1 MIEILQAP
9 ERTYSIGIAT
19 IMTPVTTIRD
29 LRELARRRIPRA
41 VFDYGDRGSYEEITL
56 RDNRADLDA
65 IRLRSRVMIDV
76 ADRSTATNIVGV
88 PAALPL
94 AIAPMGLIGLFH
106 GDGEI
111 HGARAARD
119 AGIPFCL
126 STMSICTIE
135 DVSDAVGEPFWFQLY
150 MMKDRGFCAS
160 LLERARLAGC
170 SALVLTLDLQI
181 QGQRHHD
188 VKSGLTVPPRLTA
201 KNAFDVATKPTWIL
215 SMLKAKR
222 RSFGNLEGRIPDA
235 DNLTTLSQWIAGQFD
250 PSLSWKDIEWVRA
263 RWPGKLILKGILDPR
278 DAMTAATSG
287 ADAIIVSNHGGRQ
300 LDGAPSSIAALP
312 EVVSAVAGQT
322 EVMFDGGV
330 MSGQD
335 VLKACALG
343 ASSCLIGKAFLYAL
357 AANGYEG
364 VRTAIEIIRK
374 ELDIS
379 MALTG
384 VTNVKDVNRTILAPA
399 GNR

>member
-1 MIEILQAP
+1 MA
-9 ERTYSIGIAT
+9 
-19 IMTPVTTIRD
+19 PVTTIRD
-29 LRELARRRIPRA
+29 LREIAMRRVPRA
-41 VFDYGDRGSYEEITL
+41 VFDYADRGSYEEITL

-65 IRLRSRVMIDV
+65 IQLRSRVMIDV
-76 ADRSTATNIVGV
+76 ADRSTATDIVGV
-88 PAALPL
+88 PSALPL
-94 AIAPMGLIGLFH
+94 AIAPTGLTGLFH

-135 DVSDAVGEPFWFQLY
+135 DVAEAVGGSFWFQLY

-170 SALVLTLDLQI
+170 SALVLTLDLQV

-201 KNAFDVATKPTWIL
+201 KNAFNVATKPAWIM
-215 SMLKAKR
+215 SMLKARR

-235 DNLTTLSQWIAGQFD
+235 DSLTTLSQWIAGQFD
-250 PSLSWKDIEWVRA
+250 PSLSWKDLEWVRA

-278 DAMTAATSG
+278 DAAIAADSG

-300 LDGAPSSIAALP
+300 LDGALSSVRALP
-312 EVVSAVAGQT
+312 EVVSAVAGRT
-322 EVMFDGGV
+322 EIMFDGGI

-374 ELDIS
+374 ELDVS
-379 MALTG
+379 MALAG
-384 VTNVKDVNRTILAPA
+384 VTTLKEVNRTILASA
-399 GNR
+399 GNRR

>member
-1 MIEILQAP
+1 
-9 ERTYSIGIAT
+9 
-19 IMTPVTTIRD
+19 MTPITTIRD
-29 LRELARRRIPRA
+29 LRELAKRRIPRA
-41 VFDYGDRGSYEEITL
+41 VFDYADRGSYEEMTL
-56 RDNRADLDA
+56 RDNRTDLDE
-65 IRLRSRVMIDV
+65 IRLRQRVMIDV
-76 ADRSTATNIVGV
+76 AERSTATNILGT

-94 AIAPMGLIGLFH
+94 AIAPTGLTGLFH

-135 DVSDAVGEPFWFQLY
+135 DVRKAVGEPFWFQLY
-150 MMKDRGFCAS
+150 MMKDRELCAS
-160 LLERARLAGC
+160 LLERAKAAGC

-188 VKSGLTVPPRLTA
+188 VKSGLTVPPRLTV
-201 KNAFDVATKPTWIL
+201 KNAFDIATKPAWVL
-215 SMLKAKR
+215 SMLRAKR
-222 RSFGNLEGRIPDA
+222 RSFGNLEGHVPGTDS
-235 DNLTTLSQWIAGQFD
+235 LTTLSQWIAGQFD
-250 PSLSWKDIEWVRA
+250 PSLSWKDVEWVRA
-263 RWPGKLILKGILDPR
+263 RWPGKLILKGILDPS
-278 DAMTAATSG
+278 DATIAASAG

-300 LDGAPSSIAALP
+300 LDGAKSSIAALP
-312 EVVSAVAGQT
+312 AVASAVAGKT
-322 EVMFDGGV
+322 EIMFDGGV

-357 AANGYEG
+357 AANGYDG

-374 ELDIS
+374 ELDVS

-384 VTNVKDVNRTILAPA
+384 LTSLKDIDGTILSRV
-399 GNR
+399 GNDRGMIRS

>member
-1 MIEILQAP
+1 MA
-9 ERTYSIGIAT
+9 
-19 IMTPVTTIRD
+19 PVTTIRD
-29 LRELARRRIPRA
+29 LREIAMRRVPRA
-41 VFDYGDRGSYEEITL
+41 VFDYADRGSYEEITL

-65 IRLRSRVMIDV
+65 IQLRSRVMIDV
-76 ADRSTATNIVGV
+76 ADRSTATDIVGV
-88 PAALPL
+88 PSALPL
-94 AIAPMGLIGLFH
+94 AIAPTGLTGLFH

-135 DVSDAVGEPFWFQLY
+135 DVAEAVGGPFWFQLY

-170 SALVLTLDLQI
+170 SALVLTLDLQV

-201 KNAFDVATKPTWIL
+201 KNAFNVATKPAWIM

-235 DNLTTLSQWIAGQFD
+235 DSLTTLSQWIAGQFD
-250 PSLSWKDIEWVRA
+250 PSLSWKDLEWVRA

-278 DAMTAATSG
+278 DAAIAADSG

-300 LDGAPSSIAALP
+300 LDGALSSVRALP
-312 EVVSAVAGQT
+312 EVVSAVAGRT
-322 EVMFDGGV
+322 EIMFDGGI

-374 ELDIS
+374 ELDVS
-379 MALTG
+379 MALAG
-384 VTNVKDVNRTILAPA
+384 VTTLKDVNRTILVPA
-399 GNR
+399 GNRR

>member
-1 MIEILQAP
+1 MA
-9 ERTYSIGIAT
+9 
-19 IMTPVTTIRD
+19 PVTTIRD
-29 LRELARRRIPRA
+29 LREIAMRRVPRA
-41 VFDYGDRGSYEEITL
+41 VFDYADRGSYEEITL

-65 IRLRSRVMIDV
+65 IHLRSRVMIDV
-76 ADRSTATNIVGV
+76 ADRSTATDIVGV
-88 PAALPL
+88 PSALPL
-94 AIAPMGLIGLFH
+94 AIAPTGLTGLFH

-135 DVSDAVGEPFWFQLY
+135 DVAEAVGGLFWFQLY

-170 SALVLTLDLQI
+170 SALVLTLDLQV

-201 KNAFDVATKPTWIL
+201 KNAFNVATKPAWIM
-215 SMLKAKR
+215 SMLKARR

-235 DNLTTLSQWIAGQFD
+235 DSLTTLSQWIAGQFD
-250 PSLSWKDIEWVRA
+250 PSLSWKDLEWVRA

-278 DAMTAATSG
+278 DAAIAADSG

-300 LDGAPSSIAALP
+300 LDGALSSVRALP
-312 EVVSAVAGQT
+312 EVVSAVAGRT
-322 EVMFDGGV
+322 EIMFDGGI

-374 ELDIS
+374 ELDVS
-379 MALTG
+379 MALAG
-384 VTNVKDVNRTILAPA
+384 VTTLKEVNRTILAPA
-399 GNR
+399 GNRR

>member
-1 MIEILQAP
+1 MA
-9 ERTYSIGIAT
+9 
-19 IMTPVTTIRD
+19 PVTTIRD
-29 LRELARRRIPRA
+29 LREIAMRRVPRA
-41 VFDYGDRGSYEEITL
+41 VFDYADRGSYEEITL

-65 IRLRSRVMIDV
+65 IQLRSRVMIDV
-76 ADRSTATNIVGV
+76 ADRSTATDIVGV
-88 PAALPL
+88 PSALPL
-94 AIAPMGLIGLFH
+94 AIAPTGLTGLFH

-135 DVSDAVGEPFWFQLY
+135 DVAEAVGGLFWFQLY

-170 SALVLTLDLQI
+170 SALVLTLDLQV

-201 KNAFDVATKPTWIL
+201 KNAFNVATKPAWIM
-215 SMLKAKR
+215 SMLKARR

-235 DNLTTLSQWIAGQFD
+235 DSLTTLSQWIAGQFD
-250 PSLSWKDIEWVRA
+250 PSLSWKDLEWVRA

-278 DAMTAATSG
+278 DAAIAADSG

-300 LDGAPSSIAALP
+300 LDGALSSVRALP
-312 EVVSAVAGQT
+312 EVVSAVAGRT
-322 EVMFDGGV
+322 EIMFDGGI

-374 ELDIS
+374 ELDVS
-379 MALTG
+379 MALAG
-384 VTNVKDVNRTILAPA
+384 VTTLKEVNRTILASA
-399 GNR
+399 GNRR

>member
-1 MIEILQAP
+1 
-9 ERTYSIGIAT
+9 
-19 IMTPVTTIRD
+19 MTPVTTIRD
-29 LRELARRRIPRA
+29 LRELAKRRIPRA
-41 VFDYGDRGSYEEITL
+41 VFDYADRGSYEEITL

-65 IRLRSRVMIDV
+65 IRLRQRVMIDV
-76 ADRSTATNIVGV
+76 TDRSTATNIVGT

-94 AIAPMGLIGLFH
+94 AIAPTGLTGLFH

-111 HGARAARD
+111 HGALAARD

-135 DVSDAVGEPFWFQLY
+135 DVRESVGAPFWFQLY
-150 MMKDRGFCAS
+150 MMKDRGFSGS
-160 LLERARLAGC
+160 LLERAQAAGC

-201 KNAFDVATKPTWIL
+201 KNAFDIATKPAWVL
-215 SMLKAKR
+215 NMLKAKR

-235 DNLTTLSQWIAGQFD
+235 DSLTTLSQWIAGQFD
-250 PSLSWKDIEWVRA
+250 PSLSWKDLDWVRA

-278 DAMTAATSG
+278 DAMIAVAAG
-287 ADAIIVSNHGGRQ
+287 VDAIIVSNHGGRQ
-300 LDGAPSSIAALP
+300 LDGATSSIAALP
-312 EVVSAVAGQT
+312 EVASAVAGQT
-322 EVMFDGGV
+322 EIMFDGGI

-374 ELDIS
+374 ELDVC

-384 VTNVKDVNRTILAPA
+384 ISDLKDVNGTILAPA
-399 GNR
+399 GSRR